1 MNKTIKDTLMNAGKK
16 TTQQVINSNSKEIV
30 HAIFST
36 EAGRQAGTAVVNV
49 MRGAAKPIYGGA
61 ARNVATSSLRSATKI
76 ATKANYAV
84 AAASAAVDIIP
95 DAIALK
101 NGQITKRE
109 FIERSAVNV
118 TSAGGAIAG
127 AAQGATWGSAF
138 GPVGTVTGAVIG
150 GLLGEKGFKSIGK
163 GIISLFK

>member
-1 MNKTIKDTLMNAGKK
+1 MNSTVKDTLMNAGKK

-84 AAASAAVDIIP
+84 AAASAAADIIP

-101 NGQITKRE
+101 NGHISKRE
-109 FIERSAVNV
+109 FAERSAVNV
-118 TSAGGAIAG
+118 SSAGGAVAG
-127 AAQGATWGSAF
+127 AAQGAAWGSAF
-138 GPVGTVTGAVIG
+138 GPVGTVAGAVIG
-150 GLLGEKGFKSIGK
+150 GLVGEQGCKAIGRGLISIFK
-163 GIISLFK
+163 